1 MKLKFKTKL
10 ITYVMLSVVLISCE
24 NFNDIKIKAENN
36 IDSVEVVTTSGDTII
51 IFSGN
56 YITIVPK
63 RCR

>member
-10 ITYVMLSVVLISCE
+10 ITYVMLLVVLISCE
-24 NFNDIKIKAENN
+24 NFKDIKIKAKNN

-63 RCR
+63 RYR